1 MPPKKDDRSGRGTTE
16 SPFTETQI
24 NDLSAQG
31 IREGDMI
38 PGAGILTPTGTVD
51 RIQVGSPVISSEDR
65 VGEYNSLSSDITDR
79 ETPTEDIPDTGLN
92 EKKDTPTGSDT
103 TTTTTTTSD
112 GSGDAVYD
120 AYLKNRED
128 ETKKEQQWYD
138 EEKKKIDRLLPKTL
152 AAIDA
157 TYKSTVT
164 NIESTYEKL
173 LDSQVKINQVDLGRV
188 KAYGVQNL
196 GGYVPLEFTK
206 GISKQEQSNANEISK
221 LENERT
227 SLIAKA
233 KAARQEG
240 RVGAMRDSVED
251 LRKVEEQMRER
262 VDFLLKEVQT
272 RFEITEKAREE
283 KETKRLEAVDKALKR
298 AALTYMDDF
307 EEAKTPEDM
316 DKIVKKIIRDSGG
329 MFTDTDYYDIYSSIQ
344 TSISEKRDAALKT
357 KKTETEIANIE
368 NQMYNR
374 NRTEDRLQA
383 GGGDDEDNAWA
394 EFNSVFE
401 SANDDG
407 NPVIGD
413 DGYANPEIFAE
424 SLAVAKQKGIS
435 RKDFI
440 AEYGYLINT
449 DSERIKDYKL
459 TQAEINALRGL

>member
-164 NIESTYEKL
+164 NIEST
-173 LDSQVKINQVDLGRV
+173 
-188 KAYGVQNL
+188 
-196 GGYVPLEFTK
+196 
-206 GISKQEQSNANEISK
+206 
-221 LENERT
+221 
-227 SLIAKA
+227 
-233 KAARQEG
+233 
-240 RVGAMRDSVED
+240 
-251 LRKVEEQMRER
+251 
-262 VDFLLKEVQT
+262 
-272 RFEITEKAREE
+272 
-283 KETKRLEAVDKALKR
+283 
-298 AALTYMDDF
+298 
-307 EEAKTPEDM
+307 
-316 DKIVKKIIRDSGG
+316 
-329 MFTDTDYYDIYSSIQ
+329 
-344 TSISEKRDAALKT
+344 
-357 KKTETEIANIE
+357 
-368 NQMYNR
+368 
-374 NRTEDRLQA
+374 
-383 GGGDDEDNAWA
+383 
-394 EFNSVFE
+394 
-401 SANDDG
+401 
-407 NPVIGD
+407 
-413 DGYANPEIFAE
+413 
-424 SLAVAKQKGIS
+424 
-435 RKDFI
+435 
-440 AEYGYLINT
+440 
-449 DSERIKDYKL
+449 
-459 TQAEINALRGL
+459 